1 MSELCLRTAK
11 LLMCLMK
18 LRTEK
23 RQVQILGPLHAQQ
36 RPQLRVPGVPESGFV
51 QAERVDTAHEPALTL
66 ATASKMHLLAELE
79 TFVAA

>member
-1 MSELCLRTAK
+1 M
-11 LLMCLMK
+11 
-18 LRTEK
+18 
-23 RQVQILGPLHAQQ
+23 QQ

-51 QAERVDTAHEPALTL
+51 QAERVYTAHEPALTL